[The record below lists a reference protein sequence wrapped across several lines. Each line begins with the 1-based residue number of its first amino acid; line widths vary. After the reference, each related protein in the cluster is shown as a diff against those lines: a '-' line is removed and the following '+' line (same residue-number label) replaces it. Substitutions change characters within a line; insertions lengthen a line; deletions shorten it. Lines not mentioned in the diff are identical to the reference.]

1 LAVWLLTGALLASAA
16 DHGLPEMGW
25 LGVSIADVNEEAAE
39 RLGSVFGPAAGI
51 GVQVADVMQGGPA
64 ETARLA
70 RGDVIVR
77 VENQPIWDV
86 RQLQRL
92 IRSLSINQRVS
103 LTVLRDASRI
113 TVPIVIGPM
122 PLSARAQ
129 VASERLGFVVRELD
143 GGTRQP
149 ATAGR
154 LTVVFVDSDSPASRA
169 GLKLQDAILRANEL
183 PVQTLE
189 ALARALGRSDRT
201 LVLVVGRRE
210 AAEPITV
217 TLTLP
222 E

>member
-1 LAVWLLTGALLASAA
+1 LAA
-16 DHGLPEMGW
+16 DQGLPEMGW
-25 LGVSIADVNEEAAE
+25 LGVSIADVGEETAE

-51 GVQVADVMQGGPA
+51 GVQVADVMKGGPA
-64 ETARLA
+64 ETARLT

-77 VENQPIWDV
+77 VEKQPIWDV

-92 IRSLSINQRVS
+92 IRSLPINQRVS

-129 VASERLGFVVRELD
+129 VASERLGFVVREVE

-149 ATAGR
+149 QATGR
-154 LTVVFVDSDSPASRA
+154 LTIVFVDADSPASLA
-169 GLKLQDAILRANEL
+169 GLKPQDAILRANDL

-189 ALARALGRSDRT
+189 ELARALGRSDRS
-201 LVLVVGRRE
+201 LVLVVERRE
-210 AAEPITV
+210 AAEPITI

-222 E
+222 G